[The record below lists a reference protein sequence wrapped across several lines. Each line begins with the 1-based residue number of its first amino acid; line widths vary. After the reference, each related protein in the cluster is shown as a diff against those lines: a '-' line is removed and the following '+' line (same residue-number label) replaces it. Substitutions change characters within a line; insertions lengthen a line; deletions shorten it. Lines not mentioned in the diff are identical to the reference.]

1 MQLTNTEFIQ
11 SYFSVQ
17 KTFGMQK
24 MRSNIRDISII
35 LGFLSETSK
44 VWIVNYVSYKFR
56 KLCIKL
62 VGVWRLR
69 MKVSHFRLHNH
80 RKFCY
85 HFKLNIQIRNH
96 YQRHLI
102 LKSLKTN
109 QKSIIII
116 LI

>member
-69 MKVSHFRLHNH
+69 MKVSHFLG
-80 RKFCY
+80 Y
-85 HFKLNIQIRNH
+85 
-96 YQRHLI
+96 
-102 LKSLKTN
+102 
-109 QKSIIII
+109 IITVNFVII
-116 LI
+116 LNLISKLEIITKDT